1 MNSFQP
7 NFQGLVS
14 LNCLTFTLKTSFL
27 LLGQFDKPLSER
39 LGNVGDL
46 SDRKELRE
54 KMQCKSFK
62 WFLDTIVAGEIFFSY
77 KRFFSFEKYI

>member
-1 MNSFQP
+1 MNSFKP
-7 NFQGLVS
+7 NFQELVS
-14 LNCLTFTLKTSFL
+14 LNCLMFNLKTFFL

-62 WFLDTIVAGEIFFSY
+62 WFLDTIVAGEIFFLLQ
-77 KRFFSFEKYI
+77 KIFFFF

>member
-1 MNSFQP
+1 MNSFKP
-7 NFQGLVS
+7 NFLELVS
-14 LNCLTFTLKTSFL
+14 LNCLIFILKTSFL

-62 WFLDTIVAGEIFFSY
+62 WFLDTIVAGEIFFNY
-77 KRFFSFEKYI
+77 KSCFF